1 MEYQLFIH
9 ALYVAFAYGCIAL
22 GALAYRQIAD
32 NLQTQKVGLGEER
45 FLFIDPRIIIP
56 VGVLLFSASIFIMF
70 IFTHDELDHVDM
82 STHSTPGLIFFV
94 VPLVFA
100 VNIIQ
105 FSLRAWWQKTSLRT
119 NGILVKRI
127 LSERFM
133 AIPFDTI
140 QQIVIERSFLWA
152 AIYITRTPNP
162 LVTLE
167 DHTAVVK
174 CYASPFAIDSI
185 VTMLQ
190 SSVDCP
196 IDIQFD
202 K

>member
-1 MEYQLFIH
+1 MEYQFFVH
-9 ALYVAFAYGCIAL
+9 ALYVAFTYGCVAL

-45 FLFIDPRIIIP
+45 YLFIDPRIVIP
-56 VGVLLFSASIFIMF
+56 VGVLLFFSAIFIMF
-70 IFTHDELDHVDM
+70 IFTHDDVGHVDIA
-82 STHSTPGLIFFV
+82 THSTPGLIFFV

-105 FSLRAWWQKTSLRT
+105 FSLRAWWQKTSVRT

-140 QQIVIERSFLWA
+140 QQVVIERNFLWA
-152 AIYITRTPNP
+152 VIRITRVPNP
-162 LVTLE
+162 LVALE
-167 DHTAVVK
+167 DHSSVVK

-185 VTMLQ
+185 ILMLQ
-190 SSVDCP
+190 SSVNCP
-196 IDIQFD
+196 IEIQFD